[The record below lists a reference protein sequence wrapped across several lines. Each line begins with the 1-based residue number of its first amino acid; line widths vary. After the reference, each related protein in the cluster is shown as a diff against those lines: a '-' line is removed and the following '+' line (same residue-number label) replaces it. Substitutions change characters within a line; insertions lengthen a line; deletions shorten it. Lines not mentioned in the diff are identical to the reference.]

1 MAEYSPAILLCASPF
16 QPIIDGAAKA
26 LVGDRH
32 HGDAARPLGVEAA
45 KIAEKMRRRLRR
57 IAGRRQVQH
66 GRGVGDVVLATWVA
80 DRARPLA

>member
-32 HGDAARPLGVEAA
+32 HGDAVES
-45 KIAEKMRRRLRR
+45 RLVKH
-57 IAGRRQVQH
+57 ADHGEQVGRRFLQVA
-66 GRGVGDVVLATWVA
+66 RAAEVGGSAFGT
-80 DRARPLA
+80 